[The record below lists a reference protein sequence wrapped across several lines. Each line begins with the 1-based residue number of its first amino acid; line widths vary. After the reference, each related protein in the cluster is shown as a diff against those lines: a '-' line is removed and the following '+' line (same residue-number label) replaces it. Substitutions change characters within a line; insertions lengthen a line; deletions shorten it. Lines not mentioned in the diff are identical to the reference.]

1 LFFLKGAILMTQG
14 EKLLYFV
21 AGTGIGAA
29 IGVLF
34 APRAGKE
41 VRNTLTRKARR
52 GFDRITE
59 TVDEGRSY
67 FRGNGGARVKV
78 REFVGRGKRVF
89 NESVESVKD
98 RFNESIE
105 AAKERYRA
113 ERPQSKE
120 RDVM

>member
-1 LFFLKGAILMTQG
+1 MTQA

-21 AGTGIGAA
+21 AGTGIGAT

-34 APRAGKE
+34 ASRSGKE
-41 VRNTLTRKARR
+41 VRNTLTRRAQR
-52 GFDRITE
+52 GLDRISE
-59 TVDEGRSY
+59 KVEEGRSY
-67 FRGNGGARVKV
+67 LREDGGAKARV
-78 REFVGRGKRVF
+78 REFVGRGKQAF
-89 NESVESVKD
+89 NESFESVRD

-105 AAKERYRA
+105 AAREKYRA